1 MKKGE
6 KRTVRLAPKHST
18 RSERAKSPSGQGLYG
33 NVKGRS
39 GEQRKG
45 DKRNA

>member
-1 MKKGE
+1 MAKNETKSVKLTSKGS
-6 KRTVRLAPKHST
+6 V

-33 NVKGRS
+33 NVKGKS

>member
-1 MKKGE
+1 MKKQERKSAKQTPKGS
-6 KRTVRLAPKHST
+6 VRA
-18 RSERAKSPSGQGLYG
+18 ERAKSPSGQGLYG

-39 GEQRKG
+39 GEQMKK